1 MLSRSENVSLADI
14 EAERIGE
21 PRERRYRRVGLAV
34 LDAMATTPRIQIV
47 KARAVPALIDGPVE
61 VVRP

>member
-1 MLSRSENVSLADI
+1 MKFTALCCVAGFVGFGL
-14 EAERIGE
+14 
-21 PRERRYRRVGLAV
+21 GLAV